1 MANVAFIGLGNM
13 GGPMAKNLLSAGHQV
28 CVFDLVPEACQ
39 QLADAG
45 ATVAASAAEALDGVE
60 YVVSM
65 LAATS
70 APVQLPMVVKNE
82 RPSAVAAT
90 SQP

>member
-13 GGPMAKNLLSAGHQV
+13 GGPMAKNLLGAGHQV

-45 ATVAASAAEALDGVE
+45 ATVAASASEAVDGVD
-60 YVVSM
+60 YVG
-65 LAATS
+65 ATYF
-70 APVQLPMVVKNE
+70 LPMGKEADVCLFI
-82 RPSAVAAT
+82 
-90 SQP
+90 